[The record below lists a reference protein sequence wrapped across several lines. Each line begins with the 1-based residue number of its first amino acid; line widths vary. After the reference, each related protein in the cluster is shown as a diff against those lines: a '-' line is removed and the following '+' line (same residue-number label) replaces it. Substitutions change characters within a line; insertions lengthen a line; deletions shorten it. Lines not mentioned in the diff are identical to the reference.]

1 MTNLQS
7 AFTNKIMISER
18 QIILTKQAMATVP
31 GLDAAANALSAQ
43 AEDDSA
49 TNKAFRWMQA
59 YAPTLTGALGGLA
72 LGNLIGGNKKK
83 TLMGHILPTLV
94 GGGLGYLYQNLP
106 GSSLSDKWKNLT
118 QGKFS

>member
-1 MTNLQS
+1 
-7 AFTNKIMISER
+7 
-18 QIILTKQAMATVP
+18 MATVP

>member
-31 GLDAAANALSAQ
+31 GLDAAANALSSQ
-43 AEDDSA
+43 AEDNSA

-72 LGNLIGGNKKK
+72 LGNILGGKKK

-106 GSSLSDKWKNLT
+106 GSNLSEKWNNLT

>member
-1 MTNLQS
+1 MDNLYTTFLAKIQESDRQAVLIKAS
-7 AFTNKIMISER
+7 A
-18 QIILTKQAMATVP
+18 ATVP
-31 GLDAAANALSAQ
+31 GLDAAADALSGQ
-43 AEDDSA
+43 AEPDSA

-72 LGNLIGGNKKK
+72 LGNLFGGRKR
-83 TLMGHILPTLV
+83 TVMGHILPTLV

-106 GSSLSDKWKNLT
+106 GSNLSEKWTNLT

>member
-1 MTNLQS
+1 MANLYTT
-7 AFTNKIMISER
+7 F
-18 QIILTKQAMATVP
+18 LTKIQESDRQAGLIKAAESTVP
-31 GLDAAANALSAQ
+31 GLAEAAEALSAQ
-43 AEDDSA
+43 AEEDSA

-72 LGNLIGGNKKK
+72 LGNILGGKKK

-106 GSSLSDKWKNLT
+106 GSDLSEKWTNLT